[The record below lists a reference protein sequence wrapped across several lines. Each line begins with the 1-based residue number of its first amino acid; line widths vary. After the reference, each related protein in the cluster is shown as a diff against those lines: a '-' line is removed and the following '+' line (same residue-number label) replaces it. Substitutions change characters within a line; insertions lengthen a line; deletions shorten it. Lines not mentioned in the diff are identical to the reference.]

1 MANRHI
7 KRCATLL
14 NTGKCKSKGQQDT
27 TSHLSE
33 WQASKGIQITNV
45 GEDAKKRELSY
56 IVGWNVNWCSH
67 SGKQYRG
74 FIKN

>member
-1 MANRHI
+1 MSNRHI
-7 KRCATLL
+7 KRCTTLL
-14 NTGKCKSKGQQDT
+14 ITGKCKLKWQQDT

-45 GEDAKKRELSY
+45 GEDVKKRERSH
-56 IVGWNVNWCSH
+56 IVGGNINWCSH